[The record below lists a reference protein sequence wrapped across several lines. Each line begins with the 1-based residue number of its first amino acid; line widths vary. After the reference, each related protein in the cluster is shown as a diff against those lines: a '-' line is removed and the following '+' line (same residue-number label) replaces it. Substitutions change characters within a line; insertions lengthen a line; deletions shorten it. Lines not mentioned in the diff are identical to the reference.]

1 MLDNAPNQ
9 PTKFR
14 TKRWNEINDNARGTY
29 NNDSKVEFK
38 TSMLKASLCDYI
50 DAYILVGGSIK
61 ITAEGD
67 NDAAKKADER
77 NKGVIFNEC
86 LASFN
91 DCISEINK
99 TQIDNAKDLDIVMP
113 MYSLVECSNIY
124 SKTSANLWQYYSDEP
139 NNNIA
144 NSKSFRP
151 KIKKTGNTHNADS

>member
-91 DCISEINK
+91 DCISEINN

-124 SKTSANLWQYYSDEP
+124 SKTSANLWQYYSDEA